1 MEKNMIKQVTLKK
14 ERVSISS
21 SKMIQVPLHA
31 KDSENSQKFKK
42 YSGGLDK
49 ILQSFDGFEEWA
61 DYISFLSKLLK
72 TLQAYPT
79 FAVVPYQDLVACRL
93 SQCLNPNLPS
103 GVHQKTLEVYSYI
116 FSLIG
121 KKGLSESLSLWSSGL
136 AHVMT
141 FASTKIKP
149 HFLELIER
157 FYLPLG
163 SDLRPCTKS
172 LIISLLPG
180 LEEESGEYFNET
192 FNVLDSIRQKLD
204 DESFF
209 WQCFWLCIITSPQ
222 QRQGALKYLS
232 KRLPVLKG
240 SSNDIFPIIHPD
252 SGLFIRAFS
261 AGLNDEQLLI
271 CRGFLELLVQN
282 VPLSSDIFQKNI
294 LPSDIEL
301 LIISAIKVVLG
312 KELSLN
318 RRVWSWLMGSDLEQN
333 MDERSYFRNYA
344 MDHMINSIKKYLTQ
358 YENNPVKLGEM
369 FRILLSFMDR
379 PSIGNIVVSEVFLP
393 SIRTIYI
400 YSSFD
405 NDSLYNNVL
414 SSARTFFDS
423 IDSKLI
429 WSKILSLVD
438 KRGVCDFLDYKFAL
452 YIISNFNIHEE
463 DMIFFHISLVL
474 FIIISNIPD
483 MSENITVEKTLF
495 LITHKLLFHIP
506 NNNSVSNVLLDEY
519 NVQDRV
525 ALRDNIIEYYKDYS
539 SAHNSTKLSRE
550 IVMDSIFYQLIDNI
564 EHCLNN
570 NFYLFE
576 VLLLIYEFI
585 PKASQCSKTQKKRIL
600 DVIEFV
606 VGLKELNFD
615 HIYFIVKIIIVLLQR
630 TWINVED
637 INTDN
642 LLIPLVF
649 YIWDCFSP
657 GNSKHHID
665 ASRLLWALHRTL
677 DGSYIE
683 TIIVYAM
690 NIRESSY
697 TSCLK
702 FTVLWKY
709 SVDES
714 LFVHVLGRPSLI
726 MIGFLHSDDIH
737 TKLLV
742 KSWIKTLDFSFIR
755 LLDII
760 ITKLLSLEIIC
771 SPKDQVIEELE
782 ISLFLF
788 RETDDVLMLSYYISV
803 CVEIIESGGIDFLD
817 HAFTELLN
825 VDIDRSKLLF
835 KYCFT
840 FPDMS
845 YISILVRIAIRALY
859 MIPDSDFLNSKS
871 IVIKLH
877 FFASKLLF
885 YIVSKSNLFD
895 EELIEVFLKR
905 LIIKD
910 FLFESILDKYVLDVL
925 YIILKRNINQYEI
938 SFKELFL
945 NNARLLSMEEKSID
959 HPEKSSV
966 CNILFMLVKF
976 FVTRLSATNIPSN
989 VEILIDFYK
998 NCLGL
1003 FTSDIFQIFMPFV
1016 ETLSGRIN
1024 SSIVDLE
1031 VGFSESKMGSL
1042 SSYEI
1047 ILHCFDALQCTISW
1061 ALENH
1066 DYKFKNFVSKS
1077 SENVGFFGN
1086 VMSGVFS
1093 VEAPNS
1099 VDFFTDIL
1107 NSILL
1112 CFQDVVKLTFYVW
1125 SWLEGN
1131 TVVVDLGKQETYK
1144 FINMRLKT
1152 ASRQL
1157 LYVLYDTRPIETL
1170 ESLISSVNKGDI
1182 KAEEC
1187 IFSFLSKF
1195 DDSRKHEIIPFLINS
1210 INSRINPLSVTGKC
1224 KSSLVIS
1231 LTPNSIV
1238 SFLTNFVKFS
1248 QTTFLKQNWPIC
1260 LAFLRDV
1267 VNIPQQYQIINT
1279 CILHFSTILIRK
1291 LSEMDLDN
1299 EKRTRKEMA
1308 DIYLRILNF
1317 AVLKTSRPCDSTL
1330 FLNKNI
1336 DNQLLLDDYNDIEEK
1351 ESKVPNSAN
1360 KSGRNNK
1367 SVTSPTFPSNELGS
1381 ILFRYVIPS
1390 LFKIIMDNEKILQA
1404 CNMIMTNIIG
1414 FENRNSQ
1421 SPRKYSEDS
1430 LVLLAKLSEV
1440 PGSYKSWRKEVLD
1453 AFNDNSFFYISLNEA
1468 LLWKPIIK
1476 QLYGNNKERLFEML
1490 IRFPFY
1496 SATSIFV
1503 FRDSEIFARKYQLK
1517 RLIFVLISSGK
1528 DKYADKIKDIENVVL
1543 ENIRG
1548 ELRRVLRKEV
1558 FLLIRTLIVS
1568 MSSIHLTSL
1577 WAIIL
1582 SELQYSFDDLLER
1595 DLPWNR
1601 ELLDLLLDTCKLL
1614 DVILVIEPEDFL
1626 AYKWIF
1632 ITDTIDAV
1640 HFYDKWKP
1648 VALVDKL
1655 FHKIFTFLQKSS
1667 STVELSETFIDTRN
1681 HNKRSPL
1688 LVFQTINDVSDIK
1701 PFLTRISTNNYDS
1714 MYDMCFPD
1722 IEACETG
1729 ILNDLF

>member
-1 MEKNMIKQVTLKK
+1 MEKKAIK
-14 ERVSISS
+14 
-21 SKMIQVPLHA
+21 QVPLHV
-31 KDSENSQKFKK
+31 KDLENSQKFKK

-49 ILQSFDGFEEWA
+49 ILQSFDSLEEWA

-93 SQCLNPNLPS
+93 SQCLNPSLPS

-121 KKGLSESLSLWSSGL
+121 KKGLSSSLSLWSSGL
-136 AHVMT
+136 AHVMA

-149 HFLELIER
+149 HFLELIET

-163 SDLRPCTKS
+163 PDLRPCTKF

-209 WQCFWLCIITSPQ
+209 WHCFWLCVITSPQ
-222 QRQGALKYLS
+222 QRQGALIYLS
-232 KRLPVLKG
+232 KRLPVFKE

-261 AGLNDEQLLI
+261 VGLNDKQLLI

-282 VPLSSDIFQKNI
+282 VPLSSDILQKNI
-294 LPSDIEL
+294 LSSDIEL
-301 LIISAIKVVLG
+301 LIISVIRVVLG

-318 RRVWSWLMGSDLEQN
+318 RRVWSWFMGSDLDQDV
-333 MDERSYFRNYA
+333 DERSYFRNYA
-344 MDHMINSIKKYLTQ
+344 MDHIINSIKKYFVQ
-358 YENNPVKLGEM
+358 YENDPVKLGEM
-369 FRILLSFMDR
+369 FKILLSFMDK
-379 PSIGNIVVSEVFLP
+379 PSIGNIVISEVFLP

-400 YSSFD
+400 YGSFG
-405 NDSLYNNVL
+405 NDDLYNNTL
-414 SSARTFFDS
+414 SSARTYFNS

-438 KRGVCDFLDYKFAL
+438 KRGVSDLLDYKFAL
-452 YIISNFNIHEE
+452 YIISNFSIHEE
-463 DMIFFHISLVL
+463 DMVLFHIPLVL

-495 LITHKLLFHIP
+495 LVTHKLLSYIP
-506 NNNSVSNVLLDEY
+506 NNNSISNVLLDEHD
-519 NVQDRV
+519 VQDRV
-525 ALRDNIIEYYKDYS
+525 TLRDNIIEYYKDCS
-539 SAHNSTKLSRE
+539 SVHNATKLSKE
-550 IVMDSIFYQLIDNI
+550 IAMNSIFYQLIDNI
-564 EHCLNN
+564 ERCLDN

-576 VLLLIYEFI
+576 ALLLIYEFI
-585 PKASQCSKTQKKRIL
+585 PKVLQCSKTQKRRIL
-600 DVIEFV
+600 DVIVFV
-606 VGLKELNFD
+606 VGLKELSFD
-615 HIYFIVKIIIVLLQR
+615 HIYFIVKIIIALLQR

-637 INTDN
+637 INTDD

-657 GNSKHHID
+657 ENSKHHID

-690 NIRESSY
+690 NIRESPS

-702 FTVLWKY
+702 FVVLWKY

-714 LFVHVLGRPSLI
+714 LFVQVLGRPSLI

-742 KSWIKTLDFSFIR
+742 KSWIKTLNFSFIR

-771 SPKDQVIEELE
+771 SPKNQVIEELE
-782 ISLFLF
+782 ISLLQF
-788 RETDDVLMLSYYISV
+788 REIDDVLMLSYYISV
-803 CVEIIESGGIDFLD
+803 CVEIIESGAIDFLD
-817 HAFTELLN
+817 HALTELLN
-825 VDIDRSKLLF
+825 IDIDRSKLLF
-835 KYCFT
+835 KYCSI

-845 YISILVRIAIRALY
+845 YISILVKIATRALY
-859 MIPDSDFLNSKS
+859 MIPESNFQNSKS

-885 YIVSKSNLFD
+885 YIVSKCNLFD
-895 EELIEVFLKR
+895 DELVEVFLKR

-910 FLFESILDKYVLDVL
+910 FLFEYILDKYVLDVL
-925 YIILKRNINQYEI
+925 YIILKRNINQYEV

-945 NNARLLSMEEKSID
+945 KNACFLSMEEKSID
-959 HPEKSSV
+959 HAEKSSV

-976 FVTRLSATNIPSN
+976 FVTRLSATNVPSN

-1003 FTSDIFQIFMPFV
+1003 FTNDIFRIFMPFI
-1016 ETLSGRIN
+1016 ETLCGRIN
-1024 SSIVDLE
+1024 SSIVGLE
-1031 VGFSESKMGSL
+1031 IGFSDSKMGSL

-1047 ILHCFDALQCTISW
+1047 ILDCFDALQSTISW

-1066 DYKFKNFVSKS
+1066 DYKLKNFVSRS

-1099 VDFFTDIL
+1099 VDFSIDSL

-1112 CFQDVVKLTFYVW
+1112 CFQDIVKLTFYVW
-1125 SWLEGN
+1125 SWLEDN
-1131 TVVVDLGKQETYK
+1131 VVPVDLAKKETYK

-1170 ESLISSVNKGDI
+1170 ESLINSINKTDI
-1182 KAEEC
+1182 KIEES

-1210 INSRINPLSVTGKC
+1210 INSRINPLFVTGKY
-1224 KSSLVIS
+1224 KSSLVIPI
-1231 LTPNSIV
+1231 TANSIV
-1238 SFLTNFVKFS
+1238 NFLTNFVEFS
-1248 QTTFLKQNWPIC
+1248 QITFLKQNWPVC

-1267 VNIPQQYQIINT
+1267 VNNPQQYQIINT

-1291 LSEMDLDN
+1291 LSEIDLDN

-1317 AVLKTSRPCDSTL
+1317 VILKTSRSCDSTH

-1336 DNQLLLDDYNDIEEK
+1336 DSQLSLNNYNNIEEK
-1351 ESKVPNSAN
+1351 ESKLPNSAN
-1360 KSGRNNK
+1360 KSSKNND
-1367 SVTSPTFPSNELGS
+1367 SVISSTFLGNELGR
-1381 ILFRYVIPS
+1381 ILFKYVIPS
-1390 LFKIIMDNEKILQA
+1390 LFKIITDSEKILQA
-1404 CNMIMTNIIG
+1404 CNMIMTSIIE
-1414 FENRNSQ
+1414 FESRDPQ
-1421 SPRKYSEDS
+1421 LPRKYSEDS
-1430 LVLLAKLSEV
+1430 LVLLVKLSEI

-1453 AFNDNSFFYISLNEA
+1453 VFNDNSFFHISLNEA

-1503 FRDSEIFARKYQLK
+1503 FRDSEVFARKYQLK

-1528 DKYADKIKDIENVVL
+1528 DKYADKIKDIENVIL

-1548 ELRRVLRKEV
+1548 ELRRILRKEV
-1558 FLLIRTLIVS
+1558 FLLIRTLIIS

-1582 SELQYSFDDLLER
+1582 SELHYSFDDFLER
-1595 DLPWNR
+1595 DLPWNQ

-1640 HFYDKWKP
+1640 HLHDKWEP

-1655 FHKIFTFLQKSS
+1655 FHKISTYLQKSS
-1667 STVELSETFIDTRN
+1667 STTELSETCIN
-1681 HNKRSPL
+1681 NCNYKRSPL
-1688 LVFQTINDVSDIK
+1688 LVSQTIDNISDIR
-1701 PFLTRISTNNYDS
+1701 PFLAHVTANNYGS
-1714 MYDMCFPD
+1714 MYDMCSPD
-1722 IEACETG
+1722 IEACEIG